1 MSASNLYTVITD
13 CYQMTIDSVEMI
25 SSEQQKK
32 LPEKRS
38 ILSLL
43 FPIYDR
49 PLGVGFFVGLIIGLS
64 NSLILGIP
72 MFYSILSGIS
82 IGLLVCLLG
91 CPAMVKQ
98 LIERRELEKT
108 RKVALARKARII
120 TAFTSLD

>member
-1 MSASNLYTVITD
+1 
-13 CYQMTIDSVEMI
+13 MTIDSVEMI
-25 SSEQQKK
+25 SSEQQKM

-49 PLGVGFFVGLIIGLS
+49 PLGVGFFVGLLVGLS
-64 NSLILGIP
+64 NSLILNIP
-72 MFYSILSGIS
+72 LTYSLISGIT
-82 IGLLVCLLG
+82 IGLLVCLIG

-98 LIERRELEKT
+98 LVERRELEKS
-108 RKVALARKARII
+108 RKAALARKARII

>member
-25 SSEQQKK
+25 SSEQQKM

-49 PLGVGFFVGLIIGLS
+49 PLGVGFFVGLLVGLS
-64 NSLILGIP
+64 NSLILNIP
-72 MFYSILSGIS
+72 LTYSLISGIT
-82 IGLLVCLLG
+82 IGLLVCLIG

-98 LIERRELEKT
+98 LVERRELEKS
-108 RKVALARKARII
+108 RKAALARKARII
-120 TAFTSLD
+120 SAFTSLD